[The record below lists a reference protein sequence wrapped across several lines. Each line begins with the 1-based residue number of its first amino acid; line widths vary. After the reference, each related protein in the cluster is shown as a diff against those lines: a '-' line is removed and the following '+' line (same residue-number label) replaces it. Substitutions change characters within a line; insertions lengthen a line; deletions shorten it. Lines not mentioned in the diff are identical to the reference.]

1 MTEHKSPKPRPD
13 ILVISVIIIAL
24 LPLLLVL
31 AALGYL
37 LIHTYSAENDG
48 VRETVASLF
57 TPTPGDVRLNF
68 SAVEGSNIVRIA
80 G

>member
-37 LIHTYSAENDG
+37 LVSY
-48 VRETVASLF
+48 LF
-57 TPTPGDVRLNF
+57 GTEP
-68 SAVEGSNIVRIA
+68 
-80 G
+80 